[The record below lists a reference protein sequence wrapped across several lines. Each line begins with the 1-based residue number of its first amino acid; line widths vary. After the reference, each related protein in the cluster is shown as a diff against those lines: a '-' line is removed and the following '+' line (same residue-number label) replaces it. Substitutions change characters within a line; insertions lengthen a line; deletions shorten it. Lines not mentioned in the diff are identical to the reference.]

1 MSLKKIVKIIT
12 AFVFIFLAPSVLF
25 SDNIKKAEKYY
36 RSYDF
41 KYALEI
47 YLKIMEANPKMEIA
61 ERIANCYRYIN
72 DTEMAET
79 WYAKTLAYP
88 NADPQNFKY
97 LADAQ
102 KQNGKFEQAAD
113 SYKNWGEKVPE
124 KSQEATA
131 SANACNTAKIWCENP
146 DTGAEINNKAE
157 YNSKNADFSPFPMG
171 DEMIISSDRWA
182 NNLEP
187 AKHGKKPNSK
197 EIFGWTG
204 NPYIKLYKIGKN
216 GVQSFDKNIN
226 IGYHNGPGVL
236 TKNNDTLFFTRVIS
250 PEKKAKNPAD
260 RIAKK
265 YILYAVKKDAEWL
278 VKDKLP
284 FNDKGQFSVQH
295 PAFSPNG
302 QILYFASDMP
312 GGYGEMD
319 IYYCEHQPNGT
330 WSAPQNCGPEI
341 NSREDDVFPTV
352 RADGKFFFASKGH
365 IGIGGL
371 DIFSAEGEK
380 NTFKNVENLRSPIN
394 SPKDDFGIL
403 FYKDDITK
411 GLLSSNRKGGVGSDD
426 IYEFKL
432 GQKAAPKDV
441 VFAISGSIVDKQ
453 TEKNMPNVTV
463 TLINLATKEQQ
474 STNSDETGKF
484 AFKLDPESEYILKG
498 DTEKFYT
505 FNENTIS
512 TKGLLEST
520 IFEIKVE
527 LEKTGSD
534 IYTIQLNNIY
544 YDFDK
549 YNIRKDAIEGLDKVN
564 QFMAMMP
571 NVHMDLFAHT
581 DSRGTKKY
589 NQILSEKRAK
599 SAKNY
604 LIKSGI
610 ATNRLAA
617 YGKGESQ
624 LLNQCK
630 DGAKCS
636 EAEHQLNRR
645 TEFKIVKLAPVVALA
660 KKKILP

>member
-1 MSLKKIVKIIT
+1 MSFKKFVKIIT
-12 AFVFIFLAPSVLF
+12 AFVFVFLAPSVLF
-25 SDNIKKAEKYY
+25 SDDIKKAEKYY

-72 DTEMAET
+72 DTEQAET

-88 NADPQNFKY
+88 NANPQNLKY

-102 KQNGKFEQAAD
+102 KQNEKFDEAAA
-113 SYKNWGEKVPE
+113 SFKSWGEKLSD
-124 KSQEATA
+124 KSELATA
-131 SANACNTAKIWCENP
+131 LANACNTAKVWRQNP
-146 DTGAEINNKAE
+146 DIGAEINNKPE
-157 YNSKNADFSPFPMG
+157 YNSTNADFSPFAVG
-171 DEMIISSDRWA
+171 DEIVISSDRWA
-182 NNLEP
+182 NKEEP
-187 AKHGKKPNSK
+187 KLGKKPNNK

-216 GVQSFDKNIN
+216 GAQSFDKNIN
-226 IGYHNGPGVL
+226 IGYHNGPGIL
-236 TKNNDTLFFTRVIS
+236 TKSGDTLFFTRVIS
-250 PEKKAKNPAD
+250 PQKKAKIEAD

-284 FNDKGQFSVQH
+284 FNETGQFSVQH
-295 PAFSPNG
+295 PALSPNG

-312 GGYGEMD
+312 GGYGQMD
-319 IYYCEHQPNGT
+319 IYYCQRQPNGT
-330 WSAPQNCGPEI
+330 WSAPKNCGSEI
-341 NSREDDVFPTV
+341 NTEEDDVFPMV

-394 SPKDDFGIL
+394 SPKDDFGIM
-403 FYKDDITK
+403 FYKNDITK

-432 GQKAAPKDV
+432 GQKAAPKDLA
-441 VFAISGSIVDKQ
+441 FAISGAIVDKQ
-453 TEKNMPNVTV
+453 TENNMPNITV
-463 TLINLATKEQQ
+463 TLINIATKGQQ
-474 STNSDETGKF
+474 SAISDESGKF

-512 TKGLLEST
+512 TKGLQEST

-564 QFMAMMP
+564 QFMVMMP

-589 NQILSEKRAK
+589 NLILSEKRAE

-617 YGKGESQ
+617 HGKGESQ

-636 EAEHQLNRR
+636 ETEHQLNRR
-645 TEFKIVKLAPVVALA
+645 TEFKIVKMTPVVAPD